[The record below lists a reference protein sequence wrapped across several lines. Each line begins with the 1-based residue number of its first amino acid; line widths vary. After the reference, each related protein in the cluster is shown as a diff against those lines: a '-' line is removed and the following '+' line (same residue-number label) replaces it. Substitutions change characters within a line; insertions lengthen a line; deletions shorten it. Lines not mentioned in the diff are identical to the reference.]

1 MPAAAITSTA
11 HCHQPVSAYGA
22 SGVVSIPAGSPA
34 AFVPAPVLVVVAA
47 PAFAATNDTHPAVCL
62 PAAADP
68 AAATNDAMHSA
79 ASPAFIE
86 VCSAVPVVSSPL
98 PTRPLPS
105 LPLLPPHTAINP
117 FRRTVSLLAAAAVA
131 PPVLA
136 VAPPVLAADA
146 IVPAITS
153 TAHCHQ
159 PVSAYGASGVV
170 SLPAAADVAPPVLAS
185 AAARPSHYPPR
196 GSYPRP
202 LWTRLAECMTGV
214 KHSFDTLCA
223 VPSADRKGKAKE
235 HARLALRG
243 SLENLCNNYTI
254 IHDELDEALAG
265 YTAAVP
271 WPTDEEVEH
280 FQRLSDSIW
289 GAVNAEESLRAATGS
304 DRGPLGTE
312 LRAAVQT
319 LLDVWGDA
327 STFGSTQDVLSRVF
341 CGESLE
347 PSSQDLEAL
356 EAKLKRDS
364 EDDDRWRRF
373 QEMLIMS
380 GLFGPR
386 NPPVGALL
394 EC

>member
-1 MPAAAITSTA
+1 
-11 HCHQPVSAYGA
+11 
-22 SGVVSIPAGSPA
+22 
-34 AFVPAPVLVVVAA
+34 
-47 PAFAATNDTHPAVCL
+47 
-62 PAAADP
+62 
-68 AAATNDAMHSA
+68 
-79 ASPAFIE
+79 
-86 VCSAVPVVSSPL
+86 
-98 PTRPLPS
+98 
-105 LPLLPPHTAINP
+105 
-117 FRRTVSLLAAAAVA
+117 
-131 PPVLA
+131 
-136 VAPPVLAADA
+136 
-146 IVPAITS
+146 
-153 TAHCHQ
+153 
-159 PVSAYGASGVV
+159 
-170 SLPAAADVAPPVLAS
+170 
-185 AAARPSHYPPR
+185 
-196 GSYPRP
+196 
-202 LWTRLAECMTGV
+202 MTGV

-271 WPTDEEVEH
+271 WPTDEEEDH

-289 GAVNAEESLRAATGS
+289 GAVNAADSLRAATGS

-373 QEMLIMS
+373 QEMLTMS

-386 NPPVGALL
+386 NPPVGAL